1 MIHSENFLSEK
12 SLLAGGPKGLVSATK
27 RMLLH
32 LGFSDVRIID
42 GANDQGADLL
52 AVRGKKL
59 WVIQSKFTKNKYID
73 ESGVNDCDR
82 ALRFYNADKSLLVTN
97 ASLSPKAKN
106 RLANLSKLD
115 DRLSALE
122 GKELQK
128 IWEQKLSDRT
138 GSNMTPRDYQLEA
151 KERLVASLDSSN
163 RALLVMA
170 TGLGKSA
177 VAGMVVEDAVNK
189 GVRNILVLAHL
200 KELVEQ
206 LEESFWPFLSK
217 NSNTRH
223 VHGDSSKEGQY
234 SGVVVATPDAALKLD
249 DFHPDLIIV
258 DEAHHVS
265 ESGMLSKILSF
276 WSAIPQLGL
285 TATPWRGD
293 KYDIQNAFGSATY
306 KIGLAQGMARGWLSE
321 VDYKVYSDNIDWER
335 IRNLSKN
342 SYSIAELNKL
352 LFIPHRDQQIIDE
365 LLEVWNKKSQPQ
377 AILFCSSIEHAER
390 MLDLVRRSNPSWKKA
405 ATIHSR
411 MPKRERQLTM
421 SAFKSGRCPII
432 TCVDVFNEGVD
443 VPNVSIIAFL
453 KVTHSRRIFVQQIGR
468 GLRLS
473 DNRDQLSVLDFVTD
487 IRRLRE
493 ISDLKSEYLGEL
505 EELSISRES
514 EIRFESASSESLAN
528 AWLRDVADLNTAAD
542 DTQLNFP
549 DPEQLI

>member
-1 MIHSENFLSEK
+1 MIQAENFLSAR

-52 AVRGKKL
+52 AVRDAKL
-59 WVIQSKFTKNKYID
+59 WVVQSKYTKNKYVD

-82 ALRFYNADKSLLVTN
+82 ALRYYDADKSLLVTN
-97 ASLSPKAKN
+97 ASLSPTAKL
-106 RLANLSKLD
+106 RLTRLSKLD
-115 DRLSALE
+115 SRLSALE
-122 GKELQK
+122 GRELEA
-128 IWEQKLSDRT
+128 IWEHKLSNRM
-138 GSNMTPRDYQLEA
+138 GSKITPRDYQLEA
-151 KERLVASLDSSN
+151 KEQLVASLEANN
-163 RALLVMA
+163 RGLLVMA

-177 VAGMVVEDAVNK
+177 VAGLVVEELIQK
-189 GVRNILVLAHL
+189 GFRNILVLAHL

-206 LEESFWPFLSK
+206 LEESFWPFLTKSVE
-217 NSNTRH
+217 TRH
-223 VHGDSSKEGQY
+223 VHGDSSKQGEY

-258 DEAHHVS
+258 DEAHHVG
-265 ESGMLSKILSF
+265 EAGMLSKILAF
-276 WSAIPQLGL
+276 WSSIPQLGL

-293 KYDIQNAFGSATY
+293 QYDIQNAFGPATY
-306 KIGLAQGMARGWLSE
+306 KIGLAQGMARGWLSQ
-321 VDYKVYSDNIDWER
+321 VDYKIYSDNIDWER

-342 SYSIAELNKL
+342 SYSISELNKL
-352 LFIPHRDQQIIDE
+352 LFLPHRDQQIIDE
-365 LLEVWNKKSQPQ
+365 LLDVWNKKSRPQ

-390 MLDLVRRSNPSWKKA
+390 MLDLVRRSNPAWKKA

-421 SAFKSGRCPII
+421 SAFKSGRAPII

-473 DNRDQLSVLDFVTD
+473 DNNEKLTVLDFVTD

-493 ISDLKSEYLGEL
+493 VSDLKAEYLGEV
-505 EELSISRES
+505 EELSVTPQS
-514 EIRFESASSESLAN
+514 EISFDSDSSESLAT
-528 AWLRDVADLNTAAD
+528 AWLRDVADLDTASD
-542 DTQLNFP
+542 ETILNFP
-549 DPEQLI
+549 PPEQPI